1 MNVENGTKEWR
12 FLLKTYRIY
21 WLYILERVRN
31 SFDDSFTIWYVFI
44 STFSGAFYGGDI
56 IEYKGHLV
64 ALVCG
69 PNGVDI
75 YFDFSGEWKSIS
87 NENIWV
93 ADFTKSGKA
102 WLAGTNGKILK
113 LELL

>member
-1 MNVENGTKEWR
+1 M
-12 FLLKTYRIY
+12 
-21 WLYILERVRN
+21 
-31 SFDDSFTIWYVFI
+31 
-44 STFSGAFYGGDI
+44 
-56 IEYKGHLV
+56 